1 MQVRVGNLIQNGIVE
16 GQRFA
21 LSSDLWRY
29 AKATAHCD
37 LLVTFKP
44 NQDNEQEMRQVV
56 AWLVETIKIHEPQ
69 LKIEIRHHYLK
80 NCYALYLTAG
90 YKSLL
95 KGAELCHIKKTVKS
109 RFGGGL
115 REFSFEEAQCFAGI
129 EGRNTFLTDT
139 ERAIIVKQLVDM
151 MRAPKGGITL
161 DLPTRTVHIREGMA
175 IVPRLIS
182 VNLIENILPLHSSEF
197 LKHLQQKWVL
207 SAGEQPVD
215 EIRDYFGT
223 EIAMYFSW
231 LGHMT
236 TALWFPALLG
246 LLMYF
251 FSGFTYNTTVPKGQK
266 QDAHQLFSDISFVC
280 FAFFNCV
287 WSTAYL
293 ESWKR
298 KQAELAFRWGT
309 YDSSCDS
316 YLQDPRPQFRGE
328 YFAPNPVSGRMEPFY
343 PSWKRALVRYGI
355 TYPLT
360 FFFVICMFG
369 AMLVVFQVQDTA
381 DYYFGSRFLLSW
393 ICYLPMICYALL
405 IVMSDKVYRQLAL
418 FLNDL
423 ENYRTD
429 DEYEDF
435 LISKIVIFQFV
446 TAFGSLFYIAF
457 YLKDMKRLQ
466 ETLATLLITRQIT
479 QNVMETAVPFLM
491 EKVKL
496 SQLTYKMTKSMSDT
510 TLRRHVEEVRRKNE
524 PTSTPPFSNV
534 PPSPAYFTLGSPTS
548 EGVRRRFSQRRM
560 VGKDNELHLLENIR
574 KVSSTE
580 PQPRSNRLPIP
591 EFKPSGSDGPEL
603 SQAEL
608 ESLMAVYDRPLDDY
622 LEMFIQFGYVLL
634 FSPAFPLAAVCAVI
648 NNVIEIRVD
657 AFKLCNTVQ
666 RPFGRQVKD
675 IGAWQKAMELLG
687 MLGVMVNCALIGQSG
702 LVQRIWPGLSWGGQ
716 ILIVV
721 VLEHVI
727 LASKIIIDLA
737 VPDVP
742 HWIRIETAKQEH
754 YRREAFKRESRIL
767 SSAQTSGDSSPAY
780 EPADPRHR
788 SLAENR
794 IVRRSVTPGARISPM
809 KRERNSNCID
819 G

>member
-246 LLMYF
+246 KLHYKF
-251 FSGFTYNTTVPKGQK
+251 FPRSR
-266 QDAHQLFSDISFVC
+266 LFSDISFVC

-343 PSWKRALVRYGI
+343 PS
-355 TYPLT
+355 
-360 FFFVICMFG
+360 
-369 AMLVVFQVQDTA
+369 
-381 DYYFGSRFLLSW
+381 YFGSRFLLSW
-393 ICYLPMICYALL
+393 ICYLPMISYALL

-496 SQLTYKMTKSMSDT
+496 SQLTYKMTK
-510 TLRRHVEEVRRKNE
+510 
-524 PTSTPPFSNV
+524 
-534 PPSPAYFTLGSPTS
+534 
-548 EGVRRRFSQRRM
+548 
-560 VGKDNELHLLENIR
+560 
-574 KVSSTE
+574 
-580 PQPRSNRLPIP
+580 
-591 EFKPSGSDGPEL
+591 
-603 SQAEL
+603 
-608 ESLMAVYDRPLDDY
+608 
-622 LEMFIQFGYVLL
+622 
-634 FSPAFPLAAVCAVI
+634 
-648 NNVIEIRVD
+648 
-657 AFKLCNTVQ
+657 
-666 RPFGRQVKD
+666 
-675 IGAWQKAMELLG
+675 
-687 MLGVMVNCALIGQSG
+687 
-702 LVQRIWPGLSWGGQ
+702 
-716 ILIVV
+716 
-721 VLEHVI
+721 
-727 LASKIIIDLA
+727 
-737 VPDVP
+737 
-742 HWIRIETAKQEH
+742 
-754 YRREAFKRESRIL
+754 
-767 SSAQTSGDSSPAY
+767 
-780 EPADPRHR
+780 
-788 SLAENR
+788 
-794 IVRRSVTPGARISPM
+794 
-809 KRERNSNCID
+809 
-819 G
+819 

>member
-1 MQVRVGNLIQNGIVE
+1 MQMRVGNLIQNGIVQ

-37 LLVTFKP
+37 LLITFKS

-56 AWLVETIKIHEPQ
+56 AWLVEIIKIHEPQ
-69 LKIEIRHHYLK
+69 LKIEIRHHNLK
-80 NCYALYLTAG
+80 DCYALYLTAG

-95 KGAELCHIKKTVKS
+95 KGAELCHIKKPVKS

-115 REFSFEEAQCFAGI
+115 REFCFEEAQCFAGI

-139 ERAIIVKQLVDM
+139 ERSFIVKQMVDM
-151 MRAPKGGITL
+151 MRAPSGGITL
-161 DLPTRTVHIREGMA
+161 DLPTRTLTIREGMA
-175 IVPRLIS
+175 IVPHLIS
-182 VNLIENILPLHSSEF
+182 ANLIENALPLHSTEF

-207 SAGEQPVD
+207 SAGKQPVD
-215 EIRDYFGT
+215 DIREYFGT

-246 LLMYF
+246 LLMYLF
-251 FSGFTYNTTVPKGQK
+251 GFKYRMTPAKVAQ
-266 QDAHQLFSDISFVC
+266 QDTFQLFSDISFVC

-298 KQAELAFRWGT
+298 KQAELAFKWGT
-309 YDSSCDS
+309 YDTNYDP

-328 YFAPNPVSGRMEPFY
+328 FFAPNPVSGRIEPFY
-343 PSWKRALVRYGI
+343 PAWKHAIVRYGI

-360 FFFVICMFG
+360 LFFVICMFLT
-369 AMLVVFQVQDTA
+369 MLVVFQVQDAA
-381 DYYFGSRFLLSW
+381 DYQFGSTFLLSW
-393 ICYLPMICYALL
+393 ICYLPMIVYALM
-405 IVMSDKVYRQLAL
+405 IVISDKLYRQLAL
-418 FLNDL
+418 YLNDL

-496 SQLTYKMTKSMSDT
+496 SRLAYKMTKSMSDS

-524 PTSTPPFSNV
+524 PLIKH
-534 PPSPAYFTLGSPTS
+534 PPSSRTYFTLGSPT
-548 EGVRRRFSQRRM
+548 GDGIRKRFSQRRM
-560 VGKDNELHLLENIR
+560 AGKDNELHLLENIR
-574 KVSSTE
+574 PPSDDF
-580 PQPRSNRLPIP
+580 QLRSPRLPLP
-591 EFKPSGSDGPEL
+591 EFKPTSSGGPEL

-634 FSPAFPLAAVCAVI
+634 FSPAFPLAALCAVI

-675 IGAWQKAMELLG
+675 IGAWQRAMELLG

-702 LVQRIWPGLSWGGQ
+702 LVQRIWPDLSWGGQ

-721 VLEHVI
+721 VLEHII

-754 YRREAFKRESRIL
+754 YRREAFKRESRML
-767 SSAQTSGDSSPAY
+767 STSRTSGDSP
-780 EPADPRHR
+780 PVGDPFDTRHR
-788 SLAENR
+788 SLGDNR
-794 IVRRSVTPGARISPM
+794 LQRRSITPAARPSPIRQE
-809 KRERNSNCID
+809 RESNCID
-819 G
+819 Y

>member
-1 MQVRVGNLIQNGIVE
+1 
-16 GQRFA
+16 
-21 LSSDLWRY
+21 
-29 AKATAHCD
+29 
-37 LLVTFKP
+37 
-44 NQDNEQEMRQVV
+44 
-56 AWLVETIKIHEPQ
+56 IKTHEAQ
-69 LKIEIRHHYLK
+69 LKIEIRHHNLK
-80 NCYALYLTAG
+80 DCYALYLTAN

-95 KGAELCHIKKTVKS
+95 KGAELCHIKKPVKS
-109 RFGGGL
+109 CFGGGL
-115 REFSFEEAQCFAGI
+115 REFSFEEAQCFTGI
-129 EGRNTFLTDT
+129 EGRNTFLTDA
-139 ERAIIVKQLVDM
+139 ERAIIVKQMVDM
-151 MRAPKGGITL
+151 IRAPNGGISITL
-161 DLPTRTVHIREGMA
+161 LNKTIKIREGMA

-182 VNLIENILPLHSSEF
+182 AGLIENVLPLHNAEF
-197 LKHLQQKWVL
+197 LKHLQHKWVL
-207 SAGEQPVD
+207 SAGEQPLE

-236 TALWFPALLG
+236 TALWFPALLVLLSSQRSLVPICRPRRDGRLG
-246 LLMYF
+246 LLFYF
-251 FSGFTYNTTVPKGQK
+251 MAGFKYKTSPENEMKH
-266 QDAHQLFSDISFVC
+266 DSFQLFSDVCFVC

-316 YLQDPRPQFRGE
+316 YLQDPRPQFRGDC
-328 YFAPNPVSGRMEPFY
+328 FAPNPVSGRMEPLY
-343 PSWKRALVRYGI
+343 PAWKHALIRY
-355 TYPLT
+355 
-360 FFFVICMFG
+360 
-369 AMLVVFQVQDTA
+369 
-381 DYYFGSRFLLSW
+381 
-393 ICYLPMICYALL
+393 
-405 IVMSDKVYRQLAL
+405 
-418 FLNDL
+418 

-491 EKVKL
+491 EKMKL
-496 SQLTYKMTKSMSDT
+496 SRLTYKMTKCMSDG
-510 TLRRHVEEVRRKNE
+510 TLRRHVEEVRRKNVSDSKVNGYDDE
-524 PTSTPPFSNV
+524 LHPGSTP
-534 PPSPAYFTLGSPTS
+534 YFTLGSPS
-548 EGVRRRFSQRRM
+548 NEGIRRRSSRRRM
-560 VGKDNELHLLENIR
+560 VGQDNELHLLENLNQAFA
-574 KVSSTE
+574 SE
-580 PQPRSNRLPIP
+580 DFQLRSPRLPLP
-591 EFKPSGSDGPEL
+591 EFKPSSTGHCPEL

-634 FSPAFPLAAVCAVI
+634 FSPAFPLAALCVVM
-648 NNVIEIRVD
+648 NNVVEIRVD

-666 RPFGRQVKD
+666 RPFTRQVKD

-687 MLGVMVNCALIGQSG
+687 IVGVMVNCALIGQSG

-721 VLEHVI
+721 VLEHFI
-727 LASKIIIDLA
+727 LASKKFIDLV

-742 HWIRIETAKQEH
+742 YWIRIETAKQEH
-754 YRREAFKRESRIL
+754 YRREAFKRESRML
-767 SSAQTSGDSSPAY
+767 PSSRTSEGESSSPNCNTGKT
-780 EPADPRHR
+780 RHH
-788 SLAENR
+788 SLAPKPFYK
-794 IVRRSVTPGARISPM
+794 RSITPMLRLNNLQRYS
-809 KRERNSNCID
+809 NSNCID
-819 G
+819 DN